1 MIQKEKKILNTL
13 SERRARGLKSFAVLL
28 DPDKVNDKSSCQ
40 KLIHMSIEN
49 KVDFFFVG
57 GSLIIDDNYNSI
69 VKQIKDSCNIPVVL
83 FPGSNMHINLNADA
97 ILFLSLI
104 SGRNPELL
112 IGQHVVA
119 APILKKSRLE
129 VIPTGYM
136 LVNSG
141 NSTAVSYMS
150 NTSPIPNNKPS
161 IAACT
166 AMAGEML
173 GLRMIYLDAGSG
185 ALEAVSPKVINM
197 VRKSVDIPLIVGGGI
212 RSSVLATEAL
222 QAGADMV
229 VVGNGIEKNP
239 NLLIEV
245 SNTVT
250 EMNASLNIHE

>member
-1 MIQKEKKILNTL
+1 MTGNNILDSLTYRK
-13 SERRARGLKSFAVLL
+13 SQGLKSFAVLI
-28 DPDKVNDKSSCQ
+28 DPESITDKAAYQ

-57 GSLIIDDNYNSI
+57 GSLVTDNSYNT
-69 VKQIKDSCNIPVVL
+69 VVRQIKESSNIPVVL
-83 FPGSNMHINLNADA
+83 FPGSNLHISLNADA

-104 SGRNPELL
+104 SGRNPDLL

-119 APILKKSRLE
+119 APILRKSTLE
-129 VIPTGYM
+129 IIPTGYM

-141 NSTAVSYMS
+141 MPTTVSYMS

-173 GLRMIYLDAGSG
+173 GLRTIYMDAGSG
-185 ALEAVSPKVINM
+185 SPEPVSARTISM
-197 VRKSVDIPLIVGGGI
+197 VRKSVDVPLIVGGGL
-212 RSSVLATEAL
+212 RSAGMAMDAL
-222 QAGADMV
+222 QAGADV
-229 VVGNGIEKNP
+229 VVIGNGIEKNP

-245 SNTVT
+245 SQVVT
-250 EMNASLNIHE
+250 EMNTALIKHS

>member
-1 MIQKEKKILNTL
+1 MTETNILDAL
-13 SERRARGLKSFAVLL
+13 RSRRARGLKSFAVLI
-28 DPDKVNDKSSCQ
+28 DPDSITDKAAYQ
-40 KLIHMSIEN
+40 KLINMSIEN

-57 GSLIIDDNYNSI
+57 GSLVTDNNYNS
-69 VKQIKDSCNIPVVL
+69 VVTQIKDSCNIPVVL
-83 FPGSNMHINLNADA
+83 FPGSNLHISLNADA

-141 NSTAVSYMS
+141 APTTVSYMS

-161 IAACT
+161 ISACT

-173 GLRMIYLDAGSG
+173 GLKTIYMDAGSG
-185 ALEAVSPKVINM
+185 APEPVSAKTINM
-197 VRKSVDIPLIVGGGI
+197 VRKSIDIPLIVGGGL
-212 RSSVLATEAL
+212 RSAGMAIDAL
-222 QAGADMV
+222 QAGADVV

-245 SNTVT
+245 SQVIS
-250 EMNASLNIHE
+250 EMNDALIKHS